1 MNRNNNNRRNP
12 PPPPQ
17 DPSSIKD
24 PYIRDLVAK
33 TQQTPHFSPLPL
45 DKTISNFDLDG
56 FSRQQ
61 ALLARAGGVPD
72 PNTVTEIDID
82 RMLHN
87 RVSQQQAQH
96 YQQPQQVVQ
105 QNQTVSLK
113 EGYPVYRGIQQAFG
127 NTFVLARVVGVVDRG
142 LASQPFLARNQIQAY
157 VVPPSQTQVNIQEI
171 QQNPRLLTS
180 LVEIHSTPMSG
191 LGTLLVQREAI
202 NFGNVSQYHHQQPQR
217 NVLTDDRRF
226 QPQGRTLLKG

>member
-1 MNRNNNNRRNP
+1 MNRHNNRRVP

-24 PYIRDLVAK
+24 PFIRDLVAK
-33 TQQTPHFSPLPL
+33 TQQAPHFSPLPL
-45 DKTISNFDLDG
+45 DKTVSNFDLDG

-87 RVSQQQAQH
+87 RAS
-96 YQQPQQVVQ
+96 QQPQYQQQQYQPVQ
-105 QNQTVSLK
+105 QQQTVSLK

-127 NTFVLARVVGVVDRG
+127 NTFVLARVAGVVDRG
-142 LASQPFLARNQIQAY
+142 LASQPFVARNQIQAY
-157 VVPPSQTQVNIQEI
+157 VIPPNQTQVNIQEI
-171 QQNPRLLTS
+171 QQNPRLLTN

-191 LGTLLVQREAI
+191 IGTLLVQREAI
-202 NFGNVSQYHHQQPQR
+202 NIQGQQQFHHQQQQQR

>member
-33 TQQTPHFSPLPL
+33 TQQAPHFSPLPL